1 MIGRSSPEATAR
13 VAVLSTLVLALAGCG
28 DSERTLATAWQA
40 EYDTIGDTVVVRT
53 VAGSVWGDTAELVE
67 DLKIGEFEGRD
78 EYMFGRLRSLAV
90 APDGSIYI
98 FDSHAMELRKYAPDG
113 TYVMTFGREGGG
125 PGEYK
130 RPDGGLGVLPDG
142 RVLLRD
148 PGNTRIGV
156 YSPDG
161 EYLDGWRIRGSFNT
175 SRPLHVD
182 TAGNSH
188 TLILLDAQ
196 ADVTDWTFG
205 LVRYGPD
212 GEPSD
217 TIPAPRY
224 PFEPSELVA
233 THVDGDNQSTSVNQV
248 PFTPTVA
255 WTYSPLGYMVGGTST
270 RYAIDLFIAP
280 DRVLRIERADWHPVP
295 VLDAERAEQED
306 IMTANMRQ
314 TEPGWRWRGDPIPA
328 TKPPWASFFVGERGR
343 LWVLLHQEAYQIE
356 TDEETSDRPG
366 EIPTQTWVEPVA
378 FDVFEP
384 DGRYLGMVR
393 APRGFSRYPY
403 PVFRGDTVWATV
415 RDELEVPYIVRFH
428 IERGKADST

>member
-1 MIGRSSPEATAR
+1 MNRRPRPVPLFPILLP
-13 VAVLSTLVLALAGCG
+13 VTLVLAIAACG
-28 DSERTLATAWQA
+28 GSEQPRAAAWQA

-53 VAGSVWGDTAELVE
+53 VTGSVWGDTAELVA
-67 DLKIGEFEGRD
+67 DVTIGEFEGRD
-78 EYMFGRLRSLAV
+78 EYMFGRIRSLAA
-90 APDGSIYI
+90 APDGSIYV

-113 TYVMTFGREGGG
+113 TYIATFGREGGG

-130 RPDGGLGVLPDG
+130 RPDGGLAVLADG

-161 EYLDGWRIRGSFNT
+161 EYLDSWRIRGSFNT

-196 ADVTDWTFG
+196 AEVTEWTFG
-205 LVRYGPD
+205 LVRYTPEGI
-212 GEPSD
+212 PSD
-217 TIPAPRY
+217 TIPAPHY
-224 PFEPSELVA
+224 DYEPPELVA
-233 THVDGDNQSTSVNQV
+233 THTDGDDHSTSVSGV
-248 PFTPTVA
+248 PFAPDVA
-255 WTYSPLGYMVGGTST
+255 WTYSPLGYMVGGVST
-270 RYAIDLFIAP
+270 HFAIDLFIAP
-280 DRVLRIERADWHPVP
+280 DRVLRIERANWHPVS
-295 VLDAERAEQED
+295 VLDEERAERER

-314 TEPGWRWRGDPIPA
+314 TEPGWRWKGEPIPT
-328 TKPPWASFFVGERGR
+328 TKPAWADFFVGERGR
-343 LWVLLHQEAYQIE
+343 IWVLLHQEAYQIQ
-356 TDEETSDRPG
+356 TDEEPEDRPG
-366 EIPTQTWVEPVA
+366 EMPTQTWVEPVA

-393 APRGFSRYPY
+393 APRGFSWRPQ

-415 RDELEVPYIVRFH
+415 RDEFEVPYVVRFH
-428 IERGKADST
+428 IQHPDGET